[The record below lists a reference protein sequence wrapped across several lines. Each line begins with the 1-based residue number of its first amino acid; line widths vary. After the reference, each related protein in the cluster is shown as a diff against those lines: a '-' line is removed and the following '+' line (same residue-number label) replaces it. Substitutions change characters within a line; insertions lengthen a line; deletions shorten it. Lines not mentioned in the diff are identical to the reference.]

1 MKHKLL
7 MAKHKLLIAALL
19 AFALA
24 EVAAQTSDDGTAPAE
39 PAPEPPALQQSNGVK
54 FLNGGASEEDRNR
67 LRAQVADYPLS
78 IALSGPGGEYI
89 VADALKLSNRAGAE
103 IATVPNAGPVVMF
116 NLPPGQYV
124 VEVSLP
130 DGALARRAVRVGHQA
145 QTLNWHLPQAPK

>member
-1 MKHKLL
+1 MKHKLV
-7 MAKHKLLIAALL
+7 IGALL

-24 EVAAQTSDDGTAPAE
+24 EVAAQTPEDST
-39 PAPEPPALQQSNGVK
+39 APEPPALQQSNGVK

-67 LRAQVADYPLS
+67 LRAQTADYPLA

-89 VADALKLSNRAGAE
+89 VADALTMKNRAGAE

-124 VEVSLP
+124 AEVTLP
-130 DGALARRAVRVGHQA
+130 DGVHARRAVRVGHEA
-145 QTLNWHLPQAPK
+145 QTLNWNLPNAPK